1 MGLKSVLLLA
11 AENAALKGAK
21 VGGMADVIG
30 DLPAALE
37 QVDIAASVLM
47 PGYGFLASR
56 HGAALVAEFTVPFR
70 DGHWSMRLSIL
81 PHPKAQSAR
90 IYLIDGP
97 SLDAAPSALYHQSSP
112 LRPFADDADRFA
124 LFGAAAATALCNGL
138 VPMPDVLHLHDWH
151 LGAFALLRAFDPR
164 YLALRDTPAV
174 LTVHNLAL
182 QGTRPLAQES
192 SSLAAWFPA
201 LFASLDGA
209 QLALLADRRYG
220 GCINPLRAAINL
232 VDRVHLVSP
241 HYCEE
246 VLLPSRPEAGFIGG
260 ESLEL
265 DLARHRDR
273 GTLVG
278 ILNGCNY
285 DNDGAEGQ
293 SGRPTT
299 SELVRT
305 IKRTLIRVQAHR
317 REVAAVDFIA
327 AARLPELFDNEQ
339 AFVISSVG
347 RLTAQKVQIL
357 RQRRGSGETVLEAL
371 LAQLRDWRPDARLIM
386 LGSGDEGIGR
396 EFQAIAALQD
406 NFLFINHYDEA
417 LSEALYLRGDLFLMP
432 SSFEPCG
439 ISQMLAMRAGQ
450 PCLVHAVGG
459 LVDTVSHGHNGW
471 SFQGETPLA
480 QGEALLARL
489 AELLPLVGSDTWR
502 RVAANA
508 VASRFDWPAQAR
520 QYANKLYS

>member
-11 AENAALKGAK
+11 AENAVLKGAK

-37 QVDIAASVLM
+37 QVDIAASVMM

-56 HGAALVAEFTVPFR
+56 HGAALVAEFVVPFR
-70 DGHWSMRLSIL
+70 DGYWPMRLSLL
-81 PHPKAQSAR
+81 PHPKAPSAM

-97 SLDAAPSALYHQSSP
+97 SLDAAPSELYHQSSP
-112 LRPFADDADRFA
+112 QRPFADDADRFA
-124 LFGAAAATALCNGL
+124 LFGAAAATLLCNGL

-201 LFASLDGA
+201 LFASLDAGQLA
-209 QLALLADRRYG
+209 QLADPRYG

-232 VDRVHLVSP
+232 VDKVHLVSP

-246 VLLPSRPEAGFIGG
+246 VLRPSRPEAGFIGG
-260 ESLEL
+260 ESLER

-273 GTLVG
+273 GTQVG

-285 DNDGAEGQ
+285 HNDGNP
-293 SGRPTT
+293 SVRPTA
-299 SELVRT
+299 SELVCT
-305 IKRTLIRVQAHR
+305 IQRTLIRVQAHR

-327 AARLPELFDNEQ
+327 AARLPELFEDEQ

-347 RLTAQKVQIL
+347 RLTSQKVQIL
-357 RQRRGSGETVLEAL
+357 RQRRASGETVLEAL
-371 LAQLRDWRPDARLIM
+371 LAQLRAWRPDARLIM
-386 LGSGDEGIGR
+386 LGSGDEDIGR
-396 EFQAIAALQD
+396 EFQAIAAQQD

-417 LSEALYLRGDLFLMP
+417 LAEALYLRGDLFLMP

-450 PCLVHAVGG
+450 PCLVHGVGG
-459 LVDTVSHGHNGW
+459 LVDTVHHNHNGW
-471 SFQGETPLA
+471 VFQGENPQA

-489 AELLPLVGSDTWR
+489 TEILALVGTDEWR
-502 RVAANA
+502 NVAANA
-508 VASRFDWPAQAR
+508 AASRFDWRGQAH
-520 QYANKLYS
+520 QYAERLYR